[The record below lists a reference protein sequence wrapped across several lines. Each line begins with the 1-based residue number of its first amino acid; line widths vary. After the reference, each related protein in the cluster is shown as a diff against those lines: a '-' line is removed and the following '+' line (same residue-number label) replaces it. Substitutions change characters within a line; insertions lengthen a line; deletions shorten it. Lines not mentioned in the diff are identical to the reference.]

1 MPSPVRFAVIGLN
14 HNHIQGMTR
23 ALKEAGA
30 TLVAVHAPEDE
41 LAKPFLETHPG
52 AKRVGDKRQI
62 LEDKSIH
69 CVLSASINNE
79 RAPLG
84 IEVMRHGKDFLVD
97 KPGVTTL
104 EDLAQLRQVQRETG
118 RKYLIW
124 FSERL
129 EQRATVKAGE
139 LVKAGAIGRVFHTV
153 GLGPHHL
160 RAATRPA
167 WFFKRAQYGGVLT
180 DIASHQLD
188 QFLFFTEATSAEIVA
203 SHVGNQNNPDHPEL
217 EDFGDVLVR
226 GKGPAGEATGYVRV
240 DWFTP
245 EGLGVWGDGR
255 LTLAGTEGTIEL
267 RKYVDIAGRTGANH
281 LFLVDNKGINYMD
294 CSATPLPFAQQ
305 FLVDVIDRT
314 ETAMSQEHCFAVCEL
329 ALTAQARAVRLGKT

>member
-217 EDFGDVLVR
+217 EDFGDVLLR
-226 GKGPAGEATGYVRV
+226 APGASGYVRV

-245 EGLGVWGDGR
+245 DGLGTWGDGR
-255 LTLAGTEGTIEL
+255 LTLLGTEGYIEL
-267 RKYVDIAGRTGANH
+267 RKYIDITGRPGANH
-281 LFLVDNKGINYMD
+281 LFLVDGKGARYIN
-294 CSATPLPFAQQ
+294 CENVALPFGPQ
-305 FLVDVIDRT
+305 FVADIVDRT
-314 ETAMSQEHCFAVCEL
+314 ETAMSQEHCFHACEL
-329 ALTAQARAVRLGKT
+329 ALTAQAKATRLS